1 MHNFISLSIYK
12 RKQVSTSGSAI
23 LCNVL
28 IYLIN
33 ALVIMESG
41 VSRSVPNK
49 TDEYFGRLDAI
60 LSIAK
65 QLEHLW

>member
-1 MHNFISLSIYK
+1 MHNVIRLSIHK

-23 LCNVL
+23 LCNIL
-28 IYLIN
+28 IHLIN
-33 ALVIMESG
+33 ALLLLEIG
-41 VSRSVPNK
+41 IFHGVPNK

-65 QLEHLW
+65 QLEHLQ